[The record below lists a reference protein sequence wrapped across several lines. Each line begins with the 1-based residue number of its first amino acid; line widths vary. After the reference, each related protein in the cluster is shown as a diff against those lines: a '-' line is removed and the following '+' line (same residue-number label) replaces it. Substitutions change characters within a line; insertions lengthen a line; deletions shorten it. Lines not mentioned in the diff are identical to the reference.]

1 MNDLSR
7 NRQPGDVKNPG
18 SAAFQSKYAAVEEED
33 PMPQSKYAAVEEE
46 EPKPPKAT
54 EFAEEKE
61 LIRLIQETGI
71 TPEQFLKLRE
81 AGYMLT
87 PEE

>member
-33 PMPQSKYAAVEEE
+33 P
-46 EPKPPKAT
+46 KPPKAS